1 MHALNKESGLKA
13 LTGVSM
19 MQDIRKRANEG
30 DAAADTALSI
40 FAYRA
45 AKYIGAYWLPCRNPC
60 HSFYGGIEKMKHL

>member
-19 MQDIRKRANEG
+19 MQDIQRANEG

-40 FAYRA
+40 FA
-45 AKYIGAYWLPCRNPC
+45 IGQPNTSALIGLPCRKP
-60 HSFYGGIEKMKHL
+60 MP